1 MENEE
6 LENSVVLKAEE
17 NETQSLQLIERE
29 DVVKETGT
37 EMLTRT
43 TIQDKKVL
51 FNIENG
57 ECDVKLNDIV
67 GEEIEVTNIFMKRIE
82 SKLKEEELEINE
94 ETGEVIKDSKISVI
108 TILIDKENKKYVTA
122 SKIFAM
128 SILNLIRTF
137 GVDDIQKGI
146 KIRIIKK
153 SIKNSP
159 NKALGFELV

>member
-1 MENEE
+1 
-6 LENSVVLKAEE
+6 
-17 NETQSLQLIERE
+17 
-29 DVVKETGT
+29 
-37 EMLTRT
+37 MLTRT
-43 TIQDKKVL
+43 TIQDKKIL